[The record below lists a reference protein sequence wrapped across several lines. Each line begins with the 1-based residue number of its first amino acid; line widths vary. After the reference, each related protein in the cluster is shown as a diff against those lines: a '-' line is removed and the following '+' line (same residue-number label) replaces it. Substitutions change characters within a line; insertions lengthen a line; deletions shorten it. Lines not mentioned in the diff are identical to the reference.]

1 MMLQK
6 GNYYIYTN
14 FKYFLNLFIYFKIS
28 DMFFLLIH
36 TIMAFYWSILNCILG
51 FSSNYTSKTIQEVTF
66 VMFDSDV
73 TLLLNKTW
81 AKLVEY
87 VNI

>member
-1 MMLQK
+1 
-6 GNYYIYTN
+6 
-14 FKYFLNLFIYFKIS
+14 
-28 DMFFLLIH
+28 
-36 TIMAFYWSILNCILG
+36 MAFYWSILNCILG